1 MEKPP
6 RINQVTTDV
15 ENNEHIESLDEQ
27 IFERLQAI
35 NISVLPNLKPDFEA
49 LKEQKSK
56 FLSGEIDCPYLTYDR
71 LEKVDFDKK
80 EVLLQSLKDD
90 LSTADYPEPIVRE
103 YQWVINEKIAKVRML
118 KETKQLG
125 DEETDSRH
133 AYRFAKYSEYI
144 YGKPKKPVFD
154 TTLSYVKQKLDEI
167 PVDSDVRDSEA
178 FTVLRDILSRAD
190 ENLPPLPNMQA
201 KEHGEP
207 ITSISEI
214 VELFEQG
221 LEKYGLIE
229 YGWTVVVDETGE
241 RDKIAVS
248 QGKKQ
253 VLLPSESVLLNNRSK
268 ARALTPEMIAGLIQ
282 HEIGVHAVRA
292 KNGSDSE
299 LKLLQIGF
307 DRYEIYEEGF
317 ATLLEQIA
325 AGADDYAGFHGY
337 FAAGLAKGL
346 DNHDER
352 NFAEVFNILAAYFEV
367 CEGEDSEKAKELA
380 WIRCLRTFRGTT
392 GKVPG
397 VIYTK
402 DIIYREGN
410 IKMHEMYADGTLDMK
425 KALIGKYGI
434 ANPRHLAVMR
444 EIGIDV

>member
-1 MEKPP
+1 MK
-6 RINQVTTDV
+6 IVKNS
-15 ENNEHIESLDEQ
+15 ENIESLDEQ
-27 IFERLQAI
+27 IFKRLTEI
-35 NISVLPNLKPDFEA
+35 NVPVLPNLKPGFES
-49 LKEQKSK
+49 LKQQKDS

-71 LEKVDFDKK
+71 LAKVDFDKK
-80 EVLLQSLKDD
+80 EVELQALKDG
-90 LSTADYPEPIVRE
+90 LSSVDYPEPIVRA
-103 YQWVINEKIAKVRML
+103 YHWIINEEIVKVRML

-125 DEETDSRH
+125 SEETDERY

-144 YGKPKKPVFD
+144 YGKPETPVFD
-154 TTLSYVKQKLDEI
+154 TTLAYVKQKLDQI

-178 FTVLRDILSRAD
+178 LTVLEDILSRTD
-190 ENLPPLPNMQA
+190 RGLPTLPNMQA
-201 KEHGEP
+201 KEHGEV
-207 ITSISEI
+207 ITRITEI
-214 VELFEQG
+214 VERFEQG
-221 LEKYGLIE
+221 LERYGLIE
-229 YGWTVVVDETGE
+229 YGWTISLDETGE

-307 DRYEIYEEGF
+307 DSYLEDEEGL
-317 ATLLEQIA
+317 ATLLEQIES
-325 AGADDYAGFHGY
+325 GADDYAGFHGY

-352 NFAEVFNILAAYFEV
+352 NFAGVFSIMAAYFEV
-367 CEGEDSEKAKELA
+367 CEGEESAKAKELA
-380 WIRCLRTFRGTT
+380 WARCLRTFRGTT

-397 VIYTK
+397 VIFTK
-402 DIIYREGN
+402 DILYREGN
-410 IKMHEMYADGTLDMK
+410 IKIHQMYADGSLNIE

-434 ANPRHLAVMR
+434 SNERHLAVLR
-444 EIGIDV
+444 QIGIDL